1 MARRIAA
8 VLTCLLFVGACGSES
23 PEPAGGPRLVSA
35 ASGGGVGD
43 AGGAGGAGGASVAS
57 KTMQASFVAETE
69 AGAGPAL
76 LTFVND
82 TNALMSLWLGQAIF
96 IAIPQG
102 QTVGPAL
109 TVSAAVEDDTTA
121 GEHIEGQ
128 CVQFRLKKYVGPAGL
143 TPGKHYSMS
152 VTYDAVNGFVGTIT
166 EIAPQPFVAVRA
178 EIHVP
183 ITSTFDP
190 PPVLTLDLSGQRG
203 PTEFSVYNANP
214 TNYVFAGLGQLSA
227 KLAFADRHG
236 TRFEAAGRVVL
247 GGAPGYTVVVADQAI
262 EGAEAVVP
270 LLEVGK

>member
-23 PEPAGGPRLVSA
+23 PEPAGGPHVVSA
-35 ASGGGVGD
+35 GSGGGVGD
-43 AGGAGGAGGASVAS
+43 AGGAGGSSVAS

-69 AGAGPAL
+69 AGAGPAM

-82 TNALMSLWLGQAIF
+82 TNVLMSLWLGQAIF

-121 GEHIEGQ
+121 GEHVEGQ

-190 PPVLTLDLSGQRG
+190 PPVLTLNLSGQRG

-214 TNYVFAGLGQLSA
+214 TNYVLAGLEQFST
-227 KLAFADRHG
+227 KLTFVDRFG
-236 TRFEAAGRVVL
+236 TRFKSANRIKL
-247 GGAPGYTVVVADQAI
+247 GGAPGYTVVVADQAV

-270 LLEVGK
+270 LLEVGE